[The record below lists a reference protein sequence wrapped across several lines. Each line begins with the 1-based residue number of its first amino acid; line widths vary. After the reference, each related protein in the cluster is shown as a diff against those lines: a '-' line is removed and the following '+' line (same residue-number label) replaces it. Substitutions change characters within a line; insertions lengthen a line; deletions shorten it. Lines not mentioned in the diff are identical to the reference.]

1 MRRRTGGA
9 RRRRQLV
16 VRRVVRPGGDRE
28 APARQGLV
36 LQLRDGEVVERRDQ
50 HRARAQL
57 EREPGAAGAPQLA
70 DAAARG
76 GAGARARALGGRAA
90 GRGPRARARPPRRR
104 VAGRAAAAA
113 RGARRAARHA
123 RRAAAARA
131 AAAVQ
136 RPRARRRRA
145 AQAALATHTARLLPK
160 IMSTI
165 SFASS
170 TFYVIAAVNLYRWF
184 LTGGPRKRSELV
196 SLGYN

>member
-1 MRRRTGGA
+1 MRRRAGGA
-9 RRRRQLV
+9 GRRRQLV

-113 RGARRAARHA
+113 RGARRAARPA

-145 AQAALATHTARLLPK
+145 AQAALATGDPHRAPPTKDYVYDLLRV
-160 IMSTI
+160 
-165 SFASS
+165 
-170 TFYVIAAVNLYRWF
+170 FYLLCDSGR
-184 LTGGPRKRSELV
+184 
-196 SLGYN
+196 